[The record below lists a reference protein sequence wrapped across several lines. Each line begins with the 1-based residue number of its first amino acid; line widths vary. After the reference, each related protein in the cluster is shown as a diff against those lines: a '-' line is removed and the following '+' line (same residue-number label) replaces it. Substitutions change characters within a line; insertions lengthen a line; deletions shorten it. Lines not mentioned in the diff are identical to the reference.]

1 MQPVIERYAP
11 RFAVL
16 SGVSL
21 LIVLMAWLGIALRT
35 LERMQHPNRLSECQ
49 ESYLQSCQYQLVD
62 WRQWEAQ
69 AVVYAQRLNRP
80 LIAEVGAYWSGRSRR
95 LGKELFQ
102 DSGIADLI
110 NREFVPIK
118 VDADACP
125 KRTRYLLQLV
135 NLMNFETRYPAI
147 VLFTHEGTPI
157 TAIAPDTRAELMRV
171 LEEVSRTHLNSP
183 ETLLRQAESF
193 EQAWMRQWVRP
204 ARSIPL
210 EQVPSPDPMEVLR
223 EPLGWQ
229 KGNRR
234 WLNSCEWLLAS
245 AEAGDSNARTQLI
258 GMLQELRNSPL
269 WDTKQGGF
277 FALTEGV
284 DFENSPEGGKRLME
298 HARLLSLYARASRL
312 EPELAGYASEL
323 LRVMRALFW
332 QERPAGFIT
341 SVAPP
346 RSISPLLREHDPHGR
361 DRTLTADGNAL
372 AVIALADYLE
382 SLGADAPDHQWA
394 RDALKHT
401 METLRALRTPS
412 GDLFHTSRRQSSDW
426 LPDLAL
432 VALAGCRLQRIAP
445 SERNLQF
452 VRGLLERIERDY
464 RDPTGGYY
472 DTSQGKRWEQW
483 VLQPV
488 RMSVD
493 EELPADNALVALAQL
508 EFARVSGERTWLEK
522 ARQTLQVMA
531 GDIDP
536 QFPLLYTGFWR
547 ARILYQQVT
556 RE

>member
-35 LERMQHPNRLSECQ
+35 LERMQHPNRLSQCQ

-62 WRQWEAQ
+62 WRQWDVQ
-69 AVVYAQRLNRP
+69 AIEHAQRLNRP

-102 DSGIADLI
+102 DSGIADLV

-135 NLMNFETRYPAI
+135 SLMNLEVYYPTI
-147 VLFTHEGTPI
+147 VLFTHEGKPI
-157 TAIAPDTRAELMRV
+157 TAIAPDTRAELMRI
-171 LEEVSRTHLNSP
+171 LEEVSRTHSNSP
-183 ETLLRQAESF
+183 ETLLRQAESL
-193 EQAWMRQWVRP
+193 EQAWIRQWVRP

-210 EQVPSPDPMEVLR
+210 EQVPSPDPTAVLR
-223 EPLGWQ
+223 EPFSWQ
-229 KGNRR
+229 NGNRR
-234 WLNSCEWLLAS
+234 WLNYCEWLIAS
-245 AEAGDSNARTQLI
+245 AESGNDDARTQLI

-269 WDTKQGGF
+269 WDSKGGGY
-277 FALTEGV
+277 FALAEGV
-284 DFENSPEGGKRLME
+284 DFENNPEGGKRLVE

-323 LRVMRALFW
+323 LRTMRALFW

-346 RSISPLLREHDPHGR
+346 RSPSPLLREHDPHGR

-372 AVIALADYLE
+372 AVIALVDYIE
-382 SLGADAPDHQWA
+382 SLGRDAPEYRWA
-394 RDALKHT
+394 HDALKRT
-401 METLRALRTPS
+401 METLRALRAPNGS
-412 GDLFHTSRRQSSDW
+412 LFHTSRRQSSDW

-432 VALAGCRLQRIAP
+432 VALAGCRLQRLAP

-452 VRGLLERIERDY
+452 VRSLLEKIERDY

-472 DTSQGKRWEQW
+472 DTAQGRRWEQW

-488 RMSVD
+488 RLSID
-493 EELPADNALVALAQL
+493 EELPADSALVALAQI
-508 EFARVSGERTWLEK
+508 EFALISGERAWLEK
-522 ARQTLQVMA
+522 AHQTLQVMA
-531 GDIDP
+531 GDLDP
-536 QFPLLYTGFWR
+536 QFPLFYTGFWR
-547 ARILYQQVT
+547 ARTLYHQVT
-556 RE
+556 QR